1 MQLVSFAKALI
12 LLPALAAAT
21 SLSGVP
27 AGATA
32 PRLPLIPKLP
42 QGTERSFCS
51 LQPPYSTRFNIRID
65 TSNCQSEKGFD
76 LQLSAPALAS
86 YGQSP
91 GCIQGFHLTVSV
103 RSLKRPAPSLVPRC
117 LELSLTPLGPPVR
130 LPSPQNGSWV
140 VSVPVGDGVN
150 LTLFDQQSET
160 HARPVR
166 VNSYYNATG
175 DLSLGAEPTSTP
187 APFVVSA
194 EPQPCTDLDEG
205 DMESCNRPVWKMQ
218 FNGPVGDAVAQW
230 GGDEN
235 EQEWRCGTKGADGQ
249 HSKRTALDN
258 HVENGGSFEPV
269 TYANVFPEAFSAPY
283 LVITYCAP
291 PGSPV
296 KTWCG
301 SPN

>member
-91 GCIQGFHLTVSV
+91 GCIQGFHLT
-103 RSLKRPAPSLVPRC
+103 
-117 LELSLTPLGPPVR
+117 
-130 LPSPQNGSWV
+130 NGSWV